1 MEEREKEK
9 FQRLLLKEKLRIFE
23 NLGFLESSSLENRGE
38 SGISTHPAEL
48 GTDNFEK
55 DLGLDLASN
64 EGILLQRINESLE
77 KIEKGT
83 YGLCEE
89 CGKRISKKRLL
100 ALPYANLC
108 YSCQQKTEK

>member
-1 MEEREKEK
+1 MDKREKEK
-9 FQRLLLKEKLRIFE
+9 FKQLLLKEKLRIFK
-23 NLGFLESSSLENRGE
+23 NLGFLESSSLENKGT
-38 SGISTHPAEL
+38 GMSTHPADL
-48 GTDNFEK
+48 GTDRFEK

-89 CGKRISKKRLL
+89 CGKKISKKRLL
-100 ALPYANLC
+100 AIPYANLC
-108 YSCQQKTEK
+108 YSCQQKMER